1 MCGRD
6 WGDKEYLCGSD
17 DGDGQIGERNLK
29 ELAYTE
35 RTVYERQLRSSGQN
49 ELAEKWSIGVGNYAA
64 STSLAA
70 GDYTFGAGL
79 LKAMLT
85 VSQDKR
91 PTILVAVDYP
101 FPDPLNA
108 TRPIGAP
115 FGVALVLTPDHDTGL
130 GPCLEVTYSQAQ
142 DATPP
147 RNDDVRTLWK
157 DCPPAKAIPLLE
169 GFITPTRIVVE
180 AGSGYFLDVEV
191 S

>member
-1 MCGRD
+1 MAG
-6 WGDKEYLCGSD
+6 Y
-17 DGDGQIGERNLK
+17 
-29 ELAYTE
+29 
-35 RTVYERQLRSSGQN
+35 
-49 ELAEKWSIGVGNYAA
+49 WSIGVGNHAA

-85 VSQDKR
+85 VSQEKR

-115 FGVALVLTPDHDTGL
+115 FGVALVLRPDHDTGT
-130 GPCLEVTYSQAQ
+130 GPCLALTYSQAQ
-142 DATPP
+142 VATPP
-147 RNDDVRTLWK
+147 RQADLRTLWK
-157 DCPPAKAIPLLE
+157 DCPPAKALPLLE
-169 GFITPTRIVVE
+169 GLIAPTRIVME